1 MNNHIRLVRFCMSP
15 EFVMWVVWFCS
26 LMRIGNRSFLY
37 EWGLEGVVS
46 VWSGG
51 VLSAKSELIAI
62 RIFAVNLIAAFV
74 VYVHG
79 FLYIFPLLQLFI
91 WLSLV

>member
-1 MNNHIRLVRFCMSP
+1 M
-15 EFVMWVVWFCS
+15 
-26 LMRIGNRSFLY
+26 
-37 EWGLEGVVS
+37 GLEGVVS

-51 VLSAKSELIAI
+51 VVSAKSELIAI

-91 WLSLV
+91 WLSLVSMTLDRLGGDSYGL